1 MQQLLRHAIAGAML
15 LAAGAAMA
23 ASDTPVGTWKQ
34 VDASGKAKSIIQIT
48 DNGGELKAT
57 IKQLLNRTPE
67 AIARDGNPARCT
79 QCEGAL
85 KDQPIEGMTIMQ
97 GVRKD
102 GDVWD
107 GGTIVNP
114 EDGKTYK
121 VKLSLLDNGQKLD
134 VHGYIGFALMGKSQI
149 WQRQP

>member
-48 DNGGELKAT
+48 DNGGKLKAT